1 MVLEDAEINV
11 TYLVEEV
18 YLPRVL
24 ERRLDALGIINGTKI
39 KLLNKKAHGAMV
51 IFVRGTRFAIGSGIA
66 ENVKVRRV
74 EA

>member
-39 KLLNKKAHGAMV
+39 KVLNRNKDKLKALNYKIDA
-51 IFVRGTRFAIGSGIA
+51 
-66 ENVKVRRV
+66 
-74 EA
+74 

>member
-1 MVLEDAEINV
+1 MTEEKMVLEDAEINV

-39 KLLNKKAHGAMV
+39 KVLNKKAHGAE
-51 IFVRGTRFAIGSGIA
+51 GAG
-66 ENVKVRRV
+66 
-74 EA
+74 

>member
-39 KLLNKKAHGAMV
+39 KVLNKKAQGAMV
-51 IFVRGTRFAIGSGIA
+51 IFVRGARFAIGSGIA
-66 ENVKVRRV
+66 ENVKVRKV
-74 EA
+74 ET

>member
-18 YLPRVL
+18 YLLRVL

-39 KLLNKKAHGAMV
+39 KVLNKKHMELWLSLSEGQGLLLAAALPK
-51 IFVRGTRFAIGSGIA
+51 T
-66 ENVKVRRV
+66 
-74 EA
+74 